1 MDIEQLSL
9 MKLVDSGSLQSF
21 QDSFSA
27 ATGMAIAAIDKGGS
41 PAGAHWCGETDFCRN
56 CMKKS
61 SDGADRCK
69 KYAMKCIEEAAMSTR
84 PVVNV
89 CPAGVTEFAVPVIVK
104 GVHMGTL
111 LGGQVTVEKPV
122 EGKLTKLARDLK
134 IDPADFIA
142 GIRKLEHVSND
153 RVESAAHLLMDMV
166 TSLAEQGYEHLASA
180 ERGQQARDSFSGGQG
195 ADYAVKQ
202 KIDTTV
208 DFVKKVEHGCGK
220 IKDAVADSARAVE
233 NTDSIVKTIEN
244 ASTQLT
250 LIGFNASIEAKR
262 AGAAGQGFNV
272 IAQEVRTLADKNSK
286 QAVEIEHTLNSIKKT
301 MIGINTQIRGLYT
314 DIEKIVDSIND
325 LSCVIVET
333 SAKSEEEDT

>member
-9 MKLVDSGSLQSF
+9 MKLIDSGSVQSF

-27 ATGMAIAAIDKGGS
+27 ATGMAIAAVDKGSS
-41 PAGAHWCGETDFCRN
+41 PAGAHWCGETSFCKN
-56 CMKKS
+56 CIKKS
-61 SDGADRCK
+61 ADGAESCK
-69 KYAMKCIEEAAMSTR
+69 KHAAECIDEAASSTH
-84 PVVNV
+84 PVIKV
-89 CPAGVTEFAVPVIVK
+89 CPAGITEFAVPVIVK

-111 LGGQVTVEKPV
+111 LGGQVIVEKPA
-122 EGKLTKLARDLK
+122 ENKLTKLAHDLK
-134 IDPADFIA
+134 IDSADIIA
-142 GIRKLEHVSND
+142 GIKKLESVSND
-153 RVESAAHLLMDMV
+153 RVESAAELLMEVV
-166 TSLAEQGYEHLASA
+166 TSLAEQGYEHLISS
-180 ERGQQARDSFSGGQG
+180 ERGQQARDSLSNSQNI
-195 ADYAVKQ
+195 DHAVKQ

-208 DFVKKVEHGCGK
+208 DFVKKVEHGCSM
-220 IKDAVADSARAVE
+220 IKDAVANSARAVE

-301 MIGINTQIRGLYT
+301 MVDINNRIRGLYA

-325 LSCVIVET
+325 LSCVIVE
-333 SAKSEEEDT
+333 SGNKSDENT

>member
-9 MKLVDSGSLQSF
+9 FKLVDSGSLQSF
-21 QDSFSA
+21 QNSFSA
-27 ATGMAIAAIDKGGS
+27 ATGMAIAVVDKGVS
-41 PAGAHWCGETDFCRN
+41 PAAAHWCGETEFCKN

-61 SDGADRCK
+61 PEGAERCK
-69 KYAMKCIEEAAMSTR
+69 KYAMKCIDEAAMSNH
-84 PVVNV
+84 PVVNI
-89 CPAGVTEFAVPVIVK
+89 CPAGITEFAVPVIVK

-111 LGGQVTVEKPV
+111 LGGQVTVERPV
-122 EGKLTKLARDLK
+122 EGKLTKLAHELG
-134 IDPADFIA
+134 IDSADFIEA
-142 GIRKLEHVSND
+142 IKKLDHVSND
-153 RVESAAHLLMDMV
+153 RVESAASLLMDMA
-166 TSLAEQGYEHLASA
+166 TSLAEQGYEHLLSS
-180 ERGQQARDSFSGGQG
+180 ERGQQARDNFSN
-195 ADYAVKQ
+195 ADGVDSEVKQ

-208 DFVKKVEHGCGK
+208 DFVKKVEHGCSR

-286 QAVEIEHTLNSIKKT
+286 QATEIENTLNSIKKT
-301 MIGINTQIRGLYT
+301 MVDINNQIRGLYT

-325 LSCVIVET
+325 LSCVIVEAGSR
-333 SAKSEEEDT
+333 SADEEA